1 MLLVPLTFKLIN
13 VMKKIIENDF
23 SRIDLNLLTVFLVL
37 YREASVTR
45 TAEVLHLGQ
54 PAISGALKRL
64 REMFNDPLFV
74 RGAKGMLPT
83 PRADALM
90 VHMQPL
96 MENLHSVMFG
106 AQEFSPATAK
116 HTFRLGISDW
126 SEHWLMPDLLPTIA
140 HHAPGVGLHT
150 VAADPY
156 QVRRLLEEDVID
168 IAVSLNKQSTGEILS
183 EPVMTMGVS
192 TLWSASQIPCEE
204 PLSITDFTAHE
215 HVMVSY
221 RESSHSE
228 IDRQLASQGLQ
239 RRVRYVTGNFS
250 TFPLL
255 LTTLP
260 VFATVPDGLAQRWQQ
275 HFALRSSATPVNY
288 PRFTLCILR
297 HKRRAQDPALNW
309 LMAEL
314 KTAMLR
320 FTPQSAG

>member
-1 MLLVPLTFKLIN
+1 
-13 VMKKIIENDF
+13 MKKIIENDF

-96 MENLHSVMFG
+96 MENLHTVMFG
-106 AQEFSPATAK
+106 AQDFSPATAK
-116 HTFRLGISDW
+116 HTFRVGLSDW
-126 SEHWLMPDLLPTIA
+126 SEHWLMPDLLPAIA
-140 HHAPGVGLHT
+140 QQAPGVALHI
-150 VAADPY
+150 VPADPF

-183 EPVMTMGVS
+183 EPVMTMGVT
-192 TLWSASQIPCEE
+192 TLWSAEQIPCDG
-204 PLSITDFTAHE
+204 PLALNDFIARE
-215 HVMVSY
+215 HVMVAY
-221 RESSHSE
+221 RESNDSE
-228 IDRQLASQGLQ
+228 IGRQLASQGLQ
-239 RRVRYVTGNFS
+239 RRVRYVTANFS

-260 VFATVPDGLAQRWQQ
+260 VFATVPDGLARRWQQ
-275 HFALRSSATPVNY
+275 HFDLRSSATPVSY
-288 PRFTLCILR
+288 PTFTLCILR
-297 HKRRAQDPALNW
+297 HKRRVQDPALNW
-309 LMAEL
+309 LMAQL
-314 KTAMLR
+314 KTVMLR
-320 FTPQSAG
+320 V

>member
-1 MLLVPLTFKLIN
+1 M
-13 VMKKIIENDF
+13 MKKIIENDF

-74 RGAKGMLPT
+74 RSAKGMLPT
-83 PRADALM
+83 PRAEALIS
-90 VHMQPL
+90 HMQPL
-96 MENLHSVMFG
+96 MENLHTLMFG
-106 AQEFSPATAK
+106 VQDFSPAKAK
-116 HTFRLGISDW
+116 HTFRLGMSDW
-126 SEHWLMPDLLPTIA
+126 SEHWLMPDLLPAIA
-140 HHAPGVGLHT
+140 HEAPGVELHIVT
-150 VAADPY
+150 ADPF

-168 IAVSLNKQSTGEILS
+168 IAVSLNKTNIGEAIS

-192 TLWSASQIPCEE
+192 TLWSPQKIPCDG
-204 PLSITDFTAHE
+204 PLLINDFVAYE

-221 RESSHSE
+221 RESNHSE

-239 RRVRYVTGNFS
+239 RRVRYVTANFS

-255 LTTLP
+255 LTSMP
-260 VFATVPDGLAQRWQQ
+260 VFATVPDGLARRWQQ
-275 HFALRSSATPVNY
+275 HFTLRSSATPVNY
-288 PRFTLCILR
+288 PTFTLCIMR
-297 HKRRAQDPALNW
+297 HKRRAQDAALNW
-309 LMAEL
+309 LMAQL

-320 FTPQSAG
+320 F